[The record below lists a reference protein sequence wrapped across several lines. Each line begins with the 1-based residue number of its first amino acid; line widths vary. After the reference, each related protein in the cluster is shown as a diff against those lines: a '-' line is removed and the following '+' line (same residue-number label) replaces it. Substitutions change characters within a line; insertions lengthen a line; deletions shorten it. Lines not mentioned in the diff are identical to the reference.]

1 MFYSKGAPQRGGL
14 FIYTVTPIIF
24 TFAPKLNT
32 WIS

>member
-1 MFYSKGAPQRGGL
+1 MFYRKAAPQRDGL

-24 TFAPKLNT
+24 TFAPKLNI